1 MITLIANKWKNVL
14 ASRGMTQAQVARAA
28 NVNVPIMSMVVN
40 GTGILTREELIAVCK
55 VLDISPDKVYS
66 PDVLK
71 AIYGVEAK
79 KRSQRSVSI
88 KLMGYDLE
96 LFNEIKREL
105 GLSELSP
112 HIGLIRSMMLA
123 YKDTLNRS
131 EEE

>member
-1 MITLIANKWKNVL
+1 MVTLIVNKWKNVL
-14 ASRGMTQAQVARAA
+14 ASKGMTQAQVARAA

-40 GTGILTREELIAVCK
+40 GAGILTREELKAVCK
-55 VLDISPDKVYS
+55 VLDISPDTVYS
-66 PDVLK
+66 PDVLN
-71 AIYGVEAK
+71 AIYGMEVK
-79 KRSQRSVSI
+79 KRSHRSVSI
-88 KLMGYDLE
+88 KLTGGDLE

-123 YKDTLNRS
+123 YKETLNRS